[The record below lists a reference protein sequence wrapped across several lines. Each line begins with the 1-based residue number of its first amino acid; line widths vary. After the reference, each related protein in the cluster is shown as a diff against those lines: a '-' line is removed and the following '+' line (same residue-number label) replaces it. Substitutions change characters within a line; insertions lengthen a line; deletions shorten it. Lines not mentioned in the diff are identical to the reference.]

1 MHAQAPQRER
11 VSRAQSP
18 IRGGPRRADGP
29 APRRR
34 WTEQLAPD
42 RNMGVPQLMLILEP
56 NIVWERTRGYCEQ
69 LGKEVESLYCPGEFF
84 QGWHK
89 AGKLVS
95 TLALGAVPAPA

>member
-1 MHAQAPQRER
+1 
-11 VSRAQSP
+11 
-18 IRGGPRRADGP
+18 
-29 APRRR
+29 
-34 WTEQLAPD
+34 
-42 RNMGVPQLMLILEP
+42 MGVPQLMLILEP